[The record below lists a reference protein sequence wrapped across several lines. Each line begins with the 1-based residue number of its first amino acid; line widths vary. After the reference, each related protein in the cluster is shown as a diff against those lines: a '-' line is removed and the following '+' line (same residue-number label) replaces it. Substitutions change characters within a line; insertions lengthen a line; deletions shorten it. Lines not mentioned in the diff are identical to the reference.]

1 MLAGLLE
8 DECLGFLEREQH
20 CRERDQHVEQLR
32 GPRERVTFKGTFSRS
47 GPNEVAN
54 VAREEGWSQSTRGLG
69 CWSKFL
75 DAVWAGLWARR
86 LFPSSRRRC

>member
-8 DECLGFLEREQH
+8 DECLDFLEREQH

-54 VAREEGWSQSTRGLG
+54 VAREEGWSQRPGVL
-69 CWSKFL
+69 
-75 DAVWAGLWARR
+75 VQV
-86 LFPSSRRRC
+86 SRRRLGRTVG